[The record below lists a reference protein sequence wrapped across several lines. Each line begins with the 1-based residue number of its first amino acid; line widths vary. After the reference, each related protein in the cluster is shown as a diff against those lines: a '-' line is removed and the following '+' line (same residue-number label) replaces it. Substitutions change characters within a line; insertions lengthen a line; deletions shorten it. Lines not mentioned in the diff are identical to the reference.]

1 MRPKLMR
8 VGDEPAIVVDQKL
21 LEKLGI
27 TEKTELELA
36 IADGCLVIAEKGRL
50 QRLRRAQPEP
60 VPQSP
65 RPRLPTPPN
74 EPRYGF
80 PKKQPW

>member
-1 MRPKLMR
+1 MRVRDDLATVVDPKL
-8 VGDEPAIVVDQKL
+8 V
-21 LEKLGI
+21 EKLGI
-27 TEKTELELA
+27 DEKTELEMT
-36 IADGCLVIAEKGRL
+36 IEERRLVISERGRL
-50 QRLRRAQPEP
+50 QRLCRVQPAP
-60 VPQSP
+60 VPRSP